1 MKERGGGMVGSGVV
15 RFVSV
20 RGRVLCMVGVF
31 VLVGVLSPVASW
43 ASGPTGI
50 FAIFD
55 QCPRFTAGVD
65 LCIDSQITG
74 GEVTLNKL
82 TVPITNPITFQG
94 GIVFI
99 EGSITNERF
108 VGALDG
114 ETFGVVPQSI
124 PGGLSSLIDCNEIK
138 GRDFYAR
145 IQRKICKKMFENRR
159 TPREAYETI
168 ELARPASEIGINTEN
183 DAAQTGT
190 TLSLPVKIHLENP
203 LLGKECYIGTSADP
217 IVLEMTSGTTNP
229 PPPNKPISGSLGTFN
244 EEDEFLFIELKGH
257 SLVNNTFSAP
267 AATGCGGPFSSIIDN
282 LIDTKIGLPS
292 PSGYNTVIHVGT
304 ARNAL
309 PFVVIATE

>member
-1 MKERGGGMVGSGVV
+1 
-15 RFVSV
+15 
-20 RGRVLCMVGVF
+20 
-31 VLVGVLSPVASW
+31 
-43 ASGPTGI
+43 
-50 FAIFD
+50 
-55 QCPRFTAGVD
+55 
-65 LCIDSQITG
+65 
-74 GEVTLNKL
+74 VTLNKL